1 MKIMAVCGCGLGSSF
16 ILELNIKKTLKSLG
30 LEEIQVEHSDL
41 SSLAKNCADLF
52 VATRDIAPQCMPYG
66 KVVSLKSALDKSE
79 LKDKL
84 KTAIEEL
91 NTVLSEM
98 RER

>member
-16 ILELNIKKTLKSLG
+16 MLELNIKKVLRSLG
-30 LEEIQVEHSDL
+30 FEEVQVEHSDL

-52 VATRDIAPQCMPYG
+52 VATRDIAPQCVPYG
-66 KVVSLKSALDKSE
+66 KVVSLKSALDKRE

-84 KTAIEEL
+84 KTAIEEINL
-91 NTVLSEM
+91 VVSEL
-98 RER
+98 REK